1 MNHHDLLLILTHDD
15 AGHPILFRV
24 DAGSEPV
31 TVARWPCRANRC
43 PTLRRRWL
51 RELHRA
57 EDDGLDVL
65 AVEAMG

>member
-1 MNHHDLLLILTHDD
+1 MHHHDLLLILTHDD

-24 DAGSEPV
+24 DAGAEPV
-31 TVARWPCRANRC
+31 TVARRPCRANRC

-57 EDDGLDVL
+57 GAEGLGVL
-65 AVEAMG
+65 AVEALG